1 MPDIATEL
9 NVDAIVEGS
18 VLRVGDRV
26 RIGAQLIH
34 AATDRH
40 LWATDYE
47 WDLQDLLALQSEVAR
62 AITEAITAELARPV
76 SDSSLR

>member
-1 MPDIATEL
+1 
-9 NVDAIVEGS
+9 
-18 VLRVGDRV
+18 V

-34 AATDRH
+34 ATTDRH

-47 WDLQDLLALQSEVAR
+47 WDLQDVLALQSEVAR

-76 SDSSLR
+76 SDSS